1 MLWPPRATQLPFKTC
16 HGFGCEGE
24 NAVLRERRGL
34 GDGALLQGAP
44 SGALPGHG
52 DAEEEMLKT
61 VSAFAAQSPAHAC
74 AGAML
79 QGKDVL
85 PQSPAPL
92 WDLQPH
98 TMSCRKAHKALAA
111 PWSCSPGSASMRGQ
125 PDHGECVLGSEGSQ
139 QDCLLSGQLATPSWR
154 STPICCLFWHRGN
167 CYPSQEPACRS
178 PQASTG
184 QTLPWEKREKKS
196 FRKEDKN
203 GDFCLGLILASRQAS
218 LPGGRL

>member
-34 GDGALLQGAP
+34 GEGALLQGAP

-52 DAEEEMLKT
+52 DAEEEMLRA
-61 VSAFAAQSPAHAC
+61 VSAFAAQSPVHAC
-74 AGAML
+74 AGATL

-125 PDHGECVLGSEGSQ
+125 PDHGECVLGIRGLSARQPAFWTTGDTFLEKHTH
-139 QDCLLSGQLATPSWR
+139 LLSVLAPGELLPQPGT
-154 STPICCLFWHRGN
+154 CL
-167 CYPSQEPACRS
+167 QEP
-178 PQASTG
+178 PG
-184 QTLPWEKREKKS
+184 QHWPNTALGNERKKVLE
-196 FRKEDKN
+196 RKTRMET
-203 GDFCLGLILASRQAS
+203 FAWV
-218 LPGGRL
+218 